1 MTEVSP
7 NASQLD
13 RIEAG
18 LRDLRTDI
26 AQLGERLARIEE
38 RHTGLSSRL
47 DMHGATLERHAERL
61 GEIEK
66 SIVRTDQSTGRL
78 NGRWAALGAVTL
90 VLLSAVG
97 GFLSRLIA
105 P

>member
-1 MTEVSP
+1 MTETHTRDG
-7 NASQLD
+7 QLD

-18 LRDLRTDI
+18 LGALRADI
-26 AQLGERLARIEE
+26 ALLGERLARIEE

-47 DMHGATLERHAERL
+47 DMHGTTLERHAERL
-61 GEIEK
+61 GEVEK
-66 SIVRTDQSTGRL
+66 SLVRADHSAGTL
-78 NGRWAALGAVTL
+78 NRRWAAVGAVCL
-90 VLLSAVG
+90 IVLSAVG

>member
-1 MTEVSP
+1 MTETHTRDG
-7 NASQLD
+7 QLD

-18 LRDLRTDI
+18 LGALRADI
-26 AQLGERLARIEE
+26 ALLGERLARIEE

-66 SIVRTDQSTGRL
+66 SIVRADQSTGTL
-78 NGRWAALGAVTL
+78 NNRWAAMGAVAI
-90 VLLSAVG
+90 V
-97 GFLSRLIA
+97 FLSGVGAYVVRIIA